1 MMGIGSM
8 FGKICLR
15 EIVKLSPHILVTAQ
29 QVYRT
34 VRENRERGGS
44 DIPLRLEALESAAAT
59 QAELTA
65 EVARQ
70 IGALTSTLTVL
81 SKRLVLAVCLSAA
94 ALVAAVIALIRTF

>member
-1 MMGIGSM
+1 MGIGLL
-8 FGKICLR
+8 FGKIGLR
-15 EIVKLSPHILVTAQ
+15 EIVRLSPRILMTAQ

-34 VRENRERGGS
+34 IRENRERGGS
-44 DIPLRLEALESAAAT
+44 DVPLRLEALENAAAT

-81 SKRLVLAVCLSAA
+81 SKRLVLAIWLAAA
-94 ALVAAVIALIRTF
+94 ALVVAVIALIRTF